1 MSTLQSFAIDGI
13 DGSENPLPAL
23 EGQVVLLVNVASQCG
38 LTPQYSGLQQ
48 LYSEL
53 KDQGFAVVGLP
64 CNQFGAQEPGS
75 EDEIVQFCETKF
87 GVEFPLTEKIDV
99 NGDDRHPLYT
109 WLTEA
114 FPGDIEWNF
123 EKFLVNRDGAVV
135 RRDPPAT
142 PPDDK
147 GLMQDIADQL

>member
-1 MSTLQSFAIDGI
+1 MSTLQSFDVAGI
-13 DGSENPLPAL
+13 DGGENPLPGL

-75 EDEIVQFCETKF
+75 EDEIVRFCETKF
-87 GVEFPLTEKIDV
+87 GVEFPMTEKIDV
-99 NGDDRHPLYT
+99 NGDDRHPLYV
-109 WLTEA
+109 WLTET

-123 EKFLVNRDGAVV
+123 EKFLVNRDGEVV
-135 RRDPPAT
+135 RRYPPAT
-142 PPDDK
+142 AP
-147 GLMQDIADQL
+147 